1 MPNTVMMRLA
11 KAPHSDT
18 LLMKVW
24 YSTST
29 RVSAGYRRNV
39 MPIIM
44 LGLYIDTLLICDT
57 GS

>member
-1 MPNTVMMRLA
+1 MMRLA

-44 LGLYIDTLLICDT
+44 LGLYIDTLLICAT